1 MKQKPSQKLLF
12 WTTAA
17 AAFLE
22 PNQTLVNRLSCGLSV
37 SSGIWGGDFVPS
49 CTDFVQSFTFTFAK
63 IKIHSEVLIQPAPL
77 QVPGHD
83 WMH

>member
-1 MKQKPSQKLLF
+1 M
-12 WTTAA
+12 
-17 AAFLE
+17 
-22 PNQTLVNRLSCGLSV
+22 
-37 SSGIWGGDFVPS
+37 DFPFHLAYGVEILYQS

>member
-37 SSGIWGGDFVPS
+37 SSGIWGGDFVP
-49 CTDFVQSFTFTFAK
+49 
-63 IKIHSEVLIQPAPL
+63 ELY
-77 QVPGHD
+77 
-83 WMH
+83 